1 MCGRYYVDYEMI
13 NEMEKL
19 VGSINEKFKQ
29 KLSGDVYPS
38 QYAVVMTGKRSRYG
52 YQLQEM
58 RWGFPQYQKKGLL
71 MNSRVFS

>member
-38 QYAVVMTGKRSRYG
+38 QYAVVMTGREVDMDTNCR
-52 YQLQEM
+52 
-58 RWGFPQYQKKGLL
+58 R
-71 MNSRVFS
+71 